1 MSNPV
6 SPQSS
11 DAVLVTGAFGLV
23 GSAVVKTL
31 AAAGRRVV
39 ATDLDV
45 PANRKAAAG
54 LPASVAVHWADL
66 TDPAAVDALVA
77 DVSPAAIVHLAAIIP
92 PFCYRRRGLA
102 RRVNVDA
109 TASLLRAAE
118 ARPSPPRFVQA
129 SSVAVYGARN
139 PHRIDDVLTPDTP
152 TDPSDIYG
160 AHKVEAEGLVR
171 ASTLDWLILRLGG
184 VMSSEFS
191 LDMDVDLISFESVL
205 PADGRLQTVDVRDV
219 AAAFAAA
226 TTVPA
231 ETANHEVLLI
241 GGDPET
247 HRHTQSAVGSQA
259 AAAMG
264 IKGGLPLGRPGNPDD
279 DAAAWFSTD
288 WMDTRRAQE
297 VLGFQ
302 RHSWPRLLADTRA
315 NTGWKR
321 VPIGLAALLI
331 RGFLRSKSAY
341 KDHPGRYADV
351 WNAIGAKWG
360 DPSPDRS
367 RP

>member
-1 MSNPV
+1 M
-6 SPQSS
+6 S

-23 GSAVVKTL
+23 GSAVVRTL
-31 AAAGRRVV
+31 AARGRTVV

-45 PANRKAAAG
+45 PANRKAAAA
-54 LPASVAVHWADL
+54 LPPSVQVRWADL
-66 TDPAAVDALVA
+66 TDSSVVDALVA
-77 DVSPAAIVHLAAIIP
+77 AVAPAAIIHLAAIIP
-92 PFCYRRRGLA
+92 PFCYMRRGLA
-102 RRVNVDA
+102 RKVNVEA

-118 ARPSPPRFVQA
+118 AQPAPPRFLLA

-139 PHRIDDVLTPDTP
+139 PHHIDDVLTPDTP
-152 TDPSDIYG
+152 TNASDIYG

-171 ASTLDWLILRLGG
+171 ASALDWLILRLGG
-184 VMSSEFS
+184 VMSSQFS

-219 AAAFAAA
+219 AAAFVAA
-226 TTVPA
+226 TTVPT

-241 GGDPET
+241 GGEPET

-264 IKGGLPLGRPGNPDD
+264 IKGGLPIGRPGNPDD
-279 DAAAWFSTD
+279 DAAWFATD
-288 WMDTRRAQE
+288 WMDTSRSQE

-302 RHSWPRLLADTRA
+302 HHSWPQLLADTRA
-315 NTGWKR
+315 NAGWKR
-321 VPIGLAALLI
+321 FPIGLAAPLI

-341 KDHPGRYADV
+341 KDYPGQYADV
-351 WNAIGAKWG
+351 WNAITKKWG
-360 DPSPDRS
+360 NPSPDRS
-367 RP
+367 ES

>member
-1 MSNPV
+1 M
-6 SPQSS
+6 S

-23 GSAVVKTL
+23 GSTVVTTL
-31 AAAGRRVV
+31 AAGGHMVV

-45 PANRKAAAG
+45 PANRKAAAA
-54 LPASVAVHWADL
+54 LPASVQVRWADL
-66 TDPAAVDALVA
+66 TDSAAVDALVA
-77 DVSPAAIVHLAAIIP
+77 AVAPAAIIHLAAIIP
-92 PFCYRRRGLA
+92 PFCYMRRGLA
-102 RRVNVDA
+102 RKVNVEA

-118 ARPSPPRFVQA
+118 AQPTPPRFIQA

-139 PHRIDDVLTPDTP
+139 PHHIDDVLTPDTP
-152 TDPSDIYG
+152 TNPSDIYG

-171 ASTLDWLILRLGG
+171 ASALDWLILRLGG
-184 VMSSEFS
+184 VMSSQFS

-219 AAAFAAA
+219 AAAFVAA
-226 TTVPA
+226 TTVPT

-241 GGDPET
+241 GGEPET

-264 IKGGLPLGRPGNPDD
+264 IKGGLPIGRPGNPDD
-279 DAAAWFSTD
+279 DTVWFATD
-288 WMDTRRAQE
+288 WMDTSRSQE

-302 RHSWPRLLADTRA
+302 QHSWPQLLADTRA
-315 NTGWKR
+315 NAGLKR
-321 VPIGLAALLI
+321 FPIGLAAPLI

-341 KDHPGRYADV
+341 KDYPGQYADV
-351 WNAIGAKWG
+351 WNAIAKKWG
-360 DPSPDRS
+360 DPGPDQADERS
-367 RP
+367 REEKK